1 MRKHCR
7 VYVPQLR
14 ACAPLQYVCKPVQMC
29 QGVLTVR
36 VENSARIGHVTA
48 TTIWTGVVV
57 PWVAN
62 GNTAV
67 RNPRNP
73 VTLRA
78 EHRF

>member
-1 MRKHCR
+1 
-7 VYVPQLR
+7 
-14 ACAPLQYVCKPVQMC
+14 MC

-62 GNTAV
+62 GNPAV

-73 VTLRA
+73 VTRRA

>member
-1 MRKHCR
+1 MRNHCR
-7 VYVPQLR
+7 VYAPQVR
-14 ACAPLQYVCKPVQMC
+14 ACALLHIMC

-36 VENSARIGHVTA
+36 VENSARIGLVTA
-48 TTIWTGVVV
+48 LTIRRGVVV

-62 GNTAV
+62 GNPAV

-73 VTLRA
+73 VTRRA